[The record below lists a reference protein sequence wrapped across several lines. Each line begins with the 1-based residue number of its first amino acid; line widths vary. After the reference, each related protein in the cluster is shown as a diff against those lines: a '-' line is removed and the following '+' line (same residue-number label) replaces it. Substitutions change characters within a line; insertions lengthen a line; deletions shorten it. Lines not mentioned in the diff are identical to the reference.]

1 MSASAPRP
9 LSRRDEGKWLGG
21 VATGLAR
28 GRGVPVWPVRVA
40 FIVAALI
47 GGLGMLAYLA
57 CWLIIPHE
65 GERPGDPASRWV
77 VILAQA
83 CAGCVGVAVLAIL
96 GAVATL
102 FGFGWVVAVLAAL
115 VLLGVL
121 VLWPRFGPGW
131 ALVPVAALILP
142 AVAVAGS
149 GLAIA
154 PRSARVIAAP
164 RSLSPGTTASYHGGL
179 DTMLVDLRHTA
190 LPASGVVHLRFQG
203 GVRRTIVALPANE
216 CVHIDVR
223 YRIRPFVAQLA
234 AQLTGRVEPY
244 SAVVAFGQ
252 VQPRLSG
259 EVPLSGSRPGPVL
272 SIDFTSAGGSLYVR
286 DYPNSVDPNGQPD
299 WPGYRV
305 YPEQRPNI
313 TGTPKRAA
321 RRLISAWRVRR
332 RAEIRS
338 QHLVDSLMPGPC
350 AAIGA
355 RR

>member
-1 MSASAPRP
+1 MSASAPRT
-9 LSRRDEGKWLGG
+9 LSRRDDGKWLGG
-21 VATGLAR
+21 VCAGLAR
-28 GRGVPVWPVRVA
+28 GRGIPVWSVRVA
-40 FIVAALI
+40 FIVAALV
-47 GGLGMLAYLA
+47 GGLGILAYLA

-65 GERPGDPASRWV
+65 GEQPGDPASRWL

-83 CAGCVGVAVLAIL
+83 CAGCGGVAVLAIL

-121 VLWPRFGPGW
+121 VLWPRLGPGW
-131 ALVPVAALILP
+131 ALVPIAALILP

-154 PRSARVIAAP
+154 PRSAQVIAAP
-164 RSLSPGTTASYHGGL
+164 RNLSPGTIASYRSGL
-179 DTMLVDLRHTA
+179 GTTLVDLRRTA
-190 LPASGVVHLRFQG
+190 LPTSGVVQLRIEG
-203 GVRRTIVALPANE
+203 GVRRTIVALPANR
-216 CVHIDVR
+216 CVHVDVR

-234 AQLTGRVEPY
+234 AQLLGRVEPY
-244 SAVVAFGQ
+244 SAVVAFGA
-252 VQPRLSG
+252 VQRRLSG
-259 EVPLSGSRPGPVL
+259 DVPLSGSRPGPVL

-286 DYPNSVDPNGQPD
+286 NYPNSIDPDMQPD
-299 WPGYRV
+299 WPGYPV
-305 YPEQRPNI
+305 YPEQRPDV

-321 RRLISAWRVRR
+321 RRLTSAWRARR

-338 QHLVDSLMPGPC
+338 QHLVASLMPGPC
-350 AAIGA
+350 AATGA